1 MGPVIIVSVP
11 RALRATAGHKVDL
24 EGFEPSTSSVR
35 LRRAPN
41 CATGPFFRVIGILPL
56 SWGTVKISQGSA
68 GSPPWGICEYLKLW
82 KS

>member
-1 MGPVIIVSVP
+1 
-11 RALRATAGHKVDL
+11 
-24 EGFEPSTSSVR
+24 
-35 LRRAPN
+35 
-41 CATGPFFRVIGILPL
+41 VIGILPL